1 MAKQATPVY
10 RDKILHLF
18 DVEEGIGKSNNDMQ
32 QHGYKIV
39 FPIKRMD
46 ESYSLENNKC
56 LEFRLYDHSGK
67 KIRRYLL
74 GHFLLPIDKIQTF
87 SSMEQFLAQ
96 NATTG
101 GIGVFKNYDINETV
115 TGENPYI
122 EPLHSCWNELKYR
135 NDKVSKQFVHEH
147 QYGME
152 KYNHHS

>member
-10 RDKILHLF
+10 RNKILHLF
-18 DVEEGIGKSNNDMQ
+18 DVEEGIGESNNDMQ

-39 FPIKRMD
+39 FPIKRID
-46 ESYSLENNKC
+46 ESDSLENNKF

-101 GIGVFKNYDINETV
+101 GIGVFKNYDINKTV
-115 TGENPYI
+115 TGENPYT
-122 EPLHSCWNELKYR
+122 EPLHSCWNELKHR

-147 QYGME
+147 QYVME